1 MRGILRDII
10 PGMFHRRLL
19 LLGLLLLLCITALA
33 AKTAHLTTGA
43 AHTSSRG
50 ALEERLRDT
59 TLIPTVRGR
68 IYDRKDR
75 LLAEDRPGWD
85 VHVHFSVFSGD
96 WAFDRAADAARRA
109 YGRTAWKGLTLAEKQ
124 VAAEPFEEEYLL
136 QIGRLWVTL
145 AEIGGLPPQVIERR
159 QRAVVARVGKLT
171 ANASAYARRRRME
184 RLNKDREDVSFTET
198 YTPAAEELQT
208 HAILYDLSPEQ
219 LEGVYVFADQAKLE
233 QEAWARSVRE
243 AKAAGAPPPPD
254 TRTYGIWLSVE
265 PQRVNQRSY
274 PWETHAVVVNRDTL
288 PGSLRRDT
296 PIEAQVTGVAR
307 HVIGSMRRI
316 NREDALWESR
326 PYRRETELTEDEIA
340 AGVEPPPPVIDM
352 GGYQAGDLIGRSG
365 VESSMESV
373 LRGTRGRTIRHR
385 DTARETTTPP
395 APGQDVTLTLDVQLQ
410 ARIQALMAHD
420 PRVGLMFSRGW
431 HHAPIKPMGT
441 RPGDPLNGAAVVM
454 DIESAEV
461 LAAVSVPGLALADYT
476 DASRGAFRN
485 HRDAPYRFRPLEGVY
500 DPGSTNKPLIAAAA
514 ITDGILGPDEELD
527 LSKGKLW
534 ENSDRFRDWIYRA
547 VNGWA
552 TFGQMDAV
560 EAVTVSSNVFFGQ
573 LAQRWGMSSF
583 GYGRVPWWLS
593 QFGMGRKAGCGLNES
608 AGVLI
613 HPEALEA
620 LPDTQPEST
629 AAYMTIGEAG
639 LSTTPL
645 QVAAAHATLARG
657 GLYIPPTLVSDAS
670 RPGPP
675 RATWRLNL
683 SPAARDRALRGM
695 ERSANFRGT
704 DGLDRGTTYLIKPD
718 GDEERVFNC
727 PGVRVFAKSGTAQA
741 APQRLTDDQGR
752 PFSKANPHPETGAT
766 VGEVLREGNHGWVVA
781 LVGPQGEPQPTHVV
795 AVVVEFGGSGGS
807 VAGPIV
813 NQIIHALR
821 DEGYLGGVDGVGEA
835 GFQPAVRA
843 QPENAPTRRFALM
856 AGWKPAPNASGPD
869 GG

>member
-1 MRGILRDII
+1 
-10 PGMFHRRLL
+10 MFHRRLL
-19 LLGLLLLLCITALA
+19 LLAVLLLLMVAALA

-43 AHTSSRG
+43 AHGASRG
-50 ALEERLRDT
+50 ELEKRLRQT

-68 IYDRKDR
+68 IYDRRGR

-109 YGRTAWKGLTLAEKQ
+109 YGRMVWKGLTLAEKQ
-124 VAAEPFEEEYLL
+124 IAAEPFEEDYLL

-145 AEIGGLPPQVIERR
+145 AEIAELPPPVIERR
-159 QRAVVARVGKLT
+159 QHAVVAQVGKLT
-171 ANASAYARRRRME
+171 ANASAYARRQRME

-208 HAILYDLSPEQ
+208 HAILYDLTPEQ
-219 LEGVYVFADQAKLE
+219 LERVYVFVDQAKLE

-243 AKAAGAPPPPD
+243 AKRAGAPPPPD
-254 TRTYGIWLSVE
+254 TRIYGIWMSVE
-265 PQRVNQRSY
+265 PRRVNQRSY
-274 PWETHAVVVNRDTL
+274 PWETHAVVVDRSTL
-288 PGSLRRDT
+288 PGSLQRDT
-296 PIEAQVTGVAR
+296 PLELSVEGVAR

-326 PYRRETELTEDEIA
+326 PYRRQAGLTDAQVA
-340 AGVEPPPPVIDM
+340 AGVEPPAPVIDL

-365 VESSMESV
+365 VESSMEPV
-373 LRGTRGRTIRHR
+373 LRGTRGRTVRHR
-385 DTARETTTPP
+385 DTAQETTERP
-395 APGQDVTLTLDVQLQ
+395 APGRDVTLTLDVQLQ

-420 PRVGLMFSRGW
+420 RRVGLMYSRGW
-431 HHAPIKPMGT
+431 HHAPDKPKGPK
-441 RPGDPLNGAAVVM
+441 PGDPLNGAAVVM
-454 DIESAEV
+454 DIDSGEV
-461 LAAVSVPGLALADYT
+461 LAAVSVPGLTLLDYT
-476 DASRGAFRN
+476 DKSRGTFSN

-514 ITDGILGPDEELD
+514 MTDGILAPDEELD
-527 LSKGKLW
+527 LSRGKLW
-534 ENSDRFRDWIYRA
+534 SHSDRFRDWIYRSQ
-547 VNGWA
+547 NGWA

-560 EAVTVSSNVFFGQ
+560 AAITVSSNVFFGQ
-573 LAQRWGMSSF
+573 LAQRWGMSNF

-613 HPEALEA
+613 HPERLEA

-639 LSTTPL
+639 LSATPL

-683 SPAARDRALRGM
+683 SPAARERALRGM
-695 ERSANFRGT
+695 DRSANFKGT
-704 DGLDRGTTYLIKPD
+704 DGRDRGTTYLIKPD
-718 GDEERVFNC
+718 GEPERIFNC
-727 PGVRVFAKSGTAQA
+727 PDVRVWAKSGTAQA
-741 APQRLTDDQGR
+741 EPQRAVHSGGKLNGR
-752 PFSKANPHPETGAT
+752 PISKAHPHPVTKAT
-766 VGEVLREGNHGWVVA
+766 VGAVVREGNHAWVVA
-781 LVGPQGEPQPTHVV
+781 VVGSDDEPAPTHVV
-795 AVVVEFGGSGGS
+795 AVVVEYGGSGGA
-807 VAGPIV
+807 VAGPVV

-821 DEGYLGGVDGVGEA
+821 DEGYLG
-835 GFQPAVRA
+835 AV
-843 QPENAPTRRFALM
+843 QID
-856 AGWKPAPNASGPD
+856 ASGTPGEPA